1 MPQRKDP
8 ATPKKK
14 RRLALARGAMMSPT
28 AASELSSGKKR
39 PRPKKKSKKKKVKKE
54 ARPVFALPE
63 EAPEYELETFD
74 LSDGNDDADN
84 FGVIDNGSSDEDYC
98 PLRDDGIDLRH
109 MSKRKVRKQH
119 APRTP
124 VKKKKRI
131 IHVTQ
136 RPSSVSKRRLLP
148 PKFASDDD
156 ERKDSDRM
164 LDDDEDRVNDT
175 KEPAT
180 PQSKKRPTESSSKET
195 KKASKNKSKSAAPDS
210 QTSVTETPKA
220 KKAKTSKKSSKKTA
234 THDSESESRKHSSK
248 TPKTKKS
255 AKTDDPGA
263 ELVPSMFGTQADDV
277 VADPDVAVPLT
288 INLCT
293 FCPSSVFSA
302 FVFVSCLVHFGFL
315 FVQKAIQQEE
325 QQEEAR
331 EPARKRARVRSVF
344 RSDGTLRSRLR
355 PVVQNVVAKTSL
367 DCDIDLTKVAWSLR
381 NAEYNPRKFSAA
393 VMRIRN
399 PKATGSIFASGKLVV
414 TGAKSVDEARQA
426 TRKFVKLLHKVGFTS
441 ATLNRMEVQN
451 IVGNFDLRVPIRLEA
466 LAEKHYESCTYEP
479 ELFSG
484 VTYRLAN
491 PKVSVIVFVSGKIV
505 FTGARTVRDIDRAFQ
520 KIVPILHDFRK
531 GSKSATQSAC
541 GQRVPEADEAHMS
554 HIASQL
560 ALAEQEAKKA
570 EAERLR
576 AKQEAQAEAARAHA
590 PSVQAALPL
599 ALEPSAPIPLSIKM
613 PTRTSLFAQ
622 SRQKVPLSAP
632 VASAASRKKKFKLRL
647 NKKGKK

>member
-277 VADPDVAVPLT
+277 VADPDVA
-288 INLCT
+288 
-293 FCPSSVFSA
+293 
-302 FVFVSCLVHFGFL
+302 
-315 FVQKAIQQEE
+315 KAIQQEE

-560 ALAEQEAKKA
+560 VSFSLSCPCGSALCILCVQALAEQEAKKA

-576 AKQEAQAEAARAHA
+576 AKQEAQAEAARAH
-590 PSVQAALPL
+590 VFCL
-599 ALEPSAPIPLSIKM
+599 LS
-613 PTRTSLFAQ
+613 FQ
-622 SRQKVPLSAP
+622 SSCPR
-632 VASAASRKKKFKLRL
+632 
-647 NKKGKK
+647 